1 MTVDPYRELARK
13 NRQEIQ
19 KVHVEKL
26 ESNEIENHSRI
37 KRREEQ
43 EQQQRQNPLLKILLF
58 SFILIP
64 ILTGLW
70 YSYEQSKKEPS
81 NSEVIEK
88 AYSLEEMTEVID
100 E

>member
-1 MTVDPYRELARK
+1 MTVDPYRELAKK

-26 ESNEIENHSRI
+26 ESNETDNHSRI
-37 KRREEQ
+37 KRREE
-43 EQQQRQNPLLKILLF
+43 EKPRRNPLLTILLV

-64 ILTGLW
+64 ILTGVW

-81 NSEVIEK
+81 NLEVIEK
-88 AYSLEEMTEVID
+88 AYDMVD
-100 E
+100 Q